1 VLICILAEDWLGDSL
16 VSEVI
21 DTCQETDVNLKE
33 FGRRYLT
40 ALSFK
45 PLQINRKKIPG
56 IWTNQEKSAFSAQL
70 KMRQNNKS
78 FIDVIYG

>member
-1 VLICILAEDWLGDSL
+1 MIRILTEDLLGDSL

-21 DTCQETDVNLKE
+21 DTCPDARVNLKE

-45 PLQINRKKIPG
+45 PLQ
-56 IWTNQEKSAFSAQL
+56 
-70 KMRQNNKS
+70 
-78 FIDVIYG
+78 